1 MTRGF
6 FGEVVFPFCFFSCHT
21 FIQFSACSSFSSFA
35 ASAVFLFFLHICFL
49 ADMQAFRAGNKKFPA
64 LFVYLYVDK
73 EDGSIITK

>member
-1 MTRGF
+1 MKWF
-6 FGEVVFPFCFFSCHT
+6 FPFVSFLATPLFS
-21 FIQFSACSSFSSFA
+21 FQRAVPFLA

>member
-1 MTRGF
+1 MKWF
-6 FGEVVFPFCFFSCHT
+6 FPFVSFLATPLFSFQRAVPFLLLLHPRFF
-21 FIQFSACSSFSSFA
+21 F
-35 ASAVFLFFLHICFL
+35 FFLHICFL